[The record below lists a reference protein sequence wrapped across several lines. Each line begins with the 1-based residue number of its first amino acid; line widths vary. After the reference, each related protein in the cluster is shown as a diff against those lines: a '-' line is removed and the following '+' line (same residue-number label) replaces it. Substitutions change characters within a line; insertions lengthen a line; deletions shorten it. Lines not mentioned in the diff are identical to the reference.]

1 MGLLVDAIELAKR
14 IAEGAAEEGGK
25 TLFTET
31 MKRILPTA
39 RQRLVKRLL
48 ESLAELIRAE
58 YRDNAS
64 LIGTAADDLDASL
77 AEFLKNGGVL
87 DLLMEPLYPNVTEVK
102 SSYLGAAWVEM
113 KLMSLPVEFDWSTVG
128 KRYFKNVQRAVEE
141 DPELR
146 ERHNAVTLQ
155 NVLAAIERSAP
166 PDYGFQVARYRT
178 RIHERYGYLKFDSF
192 HVTGADVRRIALR
205 QVFVAP
211 DAKEDLPPLDLPK
224 EELLRMVEEGEM
236 DAQEVKATAGGR
248 DHEEYK
254 RRYQESPTRGVK
266 ELLGEARRAVV
277 IGDPGSGKSSL
288 LQEILLDW
296 ADQPDAKPFPLMVE
310 LRQCA
315 MEKAD
320 WRGDFCKYFEVAA
333 DSLFKFNATELESYI
348 RENPSVLLVDGLD
361 EVFDPN
367 ERKRLTE
374 RVLNF
379 AERFEKASVLVT
391 SRKYGFQKD
400 AWVNAAFR
408 LFTLQDFTAPQ
419 RSEFLDRWH
428 EQAFAAEPAEIARL
442 KPRLKEAIAGYTPIR
457 MLAGNPLLL
466 TMMAVINRM
475 EPVPRDRRALY
486 ERCADLLVH
495 RWEVTL
501 GRMSGPGDPEV
512 QGALRT
518 PLDLG
523 DKKTLL
529 ELVAH
534 EMQNTAGNL
543 MAEERLKG
551 LVTGFLQE
559 NCFDDCAGT
568 ARVII
573 EQLRG
578 RNFILCSVG
587 GARYAFVH
595 RTFLEFFAARYYARR
610 LEGAQVIEEVVQ
622 EHWRDERWHEVIRLV
637 VAEREPQTET
647 VRGVIRFLL
656 RQDSRRARM
665 TNVYLAAD
673 CVSDLRNPMVLG
685 EDRGALIR
693 AVWAGLEYQLDVFP
707 RDPEEHTWESRARVA
722 GVTRLAAL
730 VGLPALRQVLANP
743 QYDSAVKAAAV
754 QELARGWASDPET
767 LPLLKDR
774 ARSNPGSYVQS
785 AAVQELVRGWPDDP
799 DTQELQRRAQ
809 NE

>member
-1 MGLLVDAIELAKR
+1 MGLLVDAIEIAER
-14 IAEGAAEEGGK
+14 IAEGAEKEGGK

-58 YRDNAS
+58 YRDNES

-77 AEFLKNGGVL
+77 AEFLKNCGVL
-87 DLLMEPLYPNVTEVK
+87 DFLMEPLYPDVTEVK
-102 SSYLGAAWVEM
+102 SSYLGAAWVDM
-113 KLMSLPVEFDWSTVG
+113 GLMSLPVEFDWLTVG
-128 KRYFKNVQRAVEE
+128 KRYFKNVKRAVIE

-146 ERHNAVTLQ
+146 DRHNAVTLQ

-236 DAQEVKATAGGR
+236 DAQEVQATAGGR
-248 DHEEYK
+248 DHEEYR

-379 AERFEKASVLVT
+379 AARFEKASVVVT

-419 RSEFLDRWH
+419 RSEFL
-428 EQAFAAEPAEIARL
+428 AAEPAEIVPSR
-442 KPRLKEAIAGYTPIR
+442 PRLKEAIAGCTAVR
-457 MLAGNPLLL
+457 MLAGNTLLL

-475 EPVPRDRRALY
+475 EPVPRRDRRALY

-495 RWEVTL
+495 WWEATL

-523 DKKTLL
+523 DRKTLL
-529 ELVAH
+529 ERVAH
-534 EMQNTAGNL
+534 EMQNTAGDL

-587 GARYAFVH
+587 G
-595 RTFLEFFAARYYARR
+595 
-610 LEGAQVIEEVVQ
+610 
-622 EHWRDERWHEVIRLV
+622 RD
-637 VAEREPQTET
+637 
-647 VRGVIRFLL
+647 
-656 RQDSRRARM
+656 
-665 TNVYLAAD
+665 
-673 CVSDLRNPMVLG
+673 
-685 EDRGALIR
+685 
-693 AVWAGLEYQLDVFP
+693 
-707 RDPEEHTWESRARVA
+707 
-722 GVTRLAAL
+722 TRLCT
-730 VGLPALRQVLANP
+730 GR
-743 QYDSAVKAAAV
+743 SWSSSRHGTM
-754 QELARGWASDPET
+754 RGTW
-767 LPLLKDR
+767 
-774 ARSNPGSYVQS
+774 
-785 AAVQELVRGWPDDP
+785 RG
-799 DTQELQRRAQ
+799 RR
-809 NE
+809 

>member
-1 MGLLVDAIELAKR
+1 
-14 IAEGAAEEGGK
+14 
-25 TLFTET
+25 
-31 MKRILPTA
+31 
-39 RQRLVKRLL
+39 
-48 ESLAELIRAE
+48 
-58 YRDNAS
+58 
-64 LIGTAADDLDASL
+64 
-77 AEFLKNGGVL
+77 
-87 DLLMEPLYPNVTEVK
+87 
-102 SSYLGAAWVEM
+102 
-113 KLMSLPVEFDWSTVG
+113 
-128 KRYFKNVQRAVEE
+128 
-141 DPELR
+141 
-146 ERHNAVTLQ
+146 VTLQ

-211 DAKEDLPPLDLPK
+211 DAKEDLPPLDLPE

-236 DAQEVKATAGGR
+236 DAQEVQATAGGR
-248 DHEEYK
+248 DHEECK

-379 AERFEKASVLVT
+379 AARFEKASVVVT

-419 RSEFLDRWH
+419 SIEFLR
-428 EQAFAAEPAEIARL
+428 QKPAEIVPFM
-442 KPRLKEAIAGYTPIR
+442 PRLKEAIAGYTPVR

-475 EPVPRDRRALY
+475 EPVPRRARWALY

-495 RWEVTL
+495 WWEVTL

-512 QGALRT
+512 QGALRA

-523 DKKTLL
+523 DKKTRL
-529 ELVAH
+529 ERVAH
-534 EMQNTAGNL
+534 EMQNTAGDL

-551 LVTGFLQE
+551 LVAGFLQE

-568 ARVII
+568 GAGDV

-587 GARYAFVH
+587 GRD
-595 RTFLEFFAARYYARR
+595 TR
-610 LEGAQVIEEVVQ
+610 LCTGRS
-622 EHWRDERWHEVIRLV
+622 WSS
-637 VAEREPQTET
+637 
-647 VRGVIRFLL
+647 
-656 RQDSRRARM
+656 SRRGTM
-665 TNVYLAAD
+665 
-673 CVSDLRNPMVLG
+673 
-685 EDRGALIR
+685 RG
-693 AVWAGLEYQLDVFP
+693 
-707 RDPEEHTWESRARVA
+707 TW
-722 GVTRLAAL
+722 
-730 VGLPALRQVLANP
+730 
-743 QYDSAVKAAAV
+743 
-754 QELARGWASDPET
+754 RG
-767 LPLLKDR
+767 
-774 ARSNPGSYVQS
+774 
-785 AAVQELVRGWPDDP
+785 
-799 DTQELQRRAQ
+799 RR
-809 NE
+809 